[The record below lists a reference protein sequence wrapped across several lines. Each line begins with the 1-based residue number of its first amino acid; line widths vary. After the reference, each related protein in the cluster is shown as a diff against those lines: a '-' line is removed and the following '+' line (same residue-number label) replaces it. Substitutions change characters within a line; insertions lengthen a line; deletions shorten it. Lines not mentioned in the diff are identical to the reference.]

1 MPIGSLMTETVLAV
15 TAIVIASMLAG
26 VFLSTMNQVADI
38 QKQQL
43 AKFKEEVQYSCKIIY
58 VYQDNLDKLWI
69 WIKNTGSRSMS
80 LQLVELSEIFLTSSS
95 NVIHIPYNSG
105 DINWIYRLKNDAN
118 SNLKWDPTKTL
129 EIIVNLNNKLDL
141 GDYSVKFVLFNGR
154 SCEYVFSVD

>member
-69 WIKNTGSRSMS
+69 W
-80 LQLVELSEIFLTSSS
+80 
-95 NVIHIPYNSG
+95 
-105 DINWIYRLKNDAN
+105 
-118 SNLKWDPTKTL
+118 
-129 EIIVNLNNKLDL
+129 
-141 GDYSVKFVLFNGR
+141 
-154 SCEYVFSVD
+154 